1 MSFQAVNEQEKS
13 RPKRVQVVVN
23 PALSRRIPLLAT
35 LNQSFRSAG
44 IDWDIS
50 VTHGTGD
57 GTRLAKEAIDAGAE
71 VVSVYGGDGTV
82 VEVAAGLIG
91 TEVPLHILGGGTG
104 NLVALELRLP
114 TDLEKACDLICR
126 ERYKT
131 KCIDVGMMGEQ
142 PFVLRIGCGI
152 ETGVVQDA
160 TREMKD
166 QFGKW
171 AYVFAAIKQLQE
183 IPEANYE
190 LVIDERDTIKASG
203 VSCVVANVGSVGV
216 GRLTLAPSVDPCDGQ
231 LDLFLLKKANLEGI
245 LQLARKMMGLD
256 RLRPV
261 EAEAAALD
269 ASAMVNQWRVRSVE
283 IRSDPVLDIQVDGD
297 VLSKTPQRIVAMPR
311 ALRVVI

>member
-1 MSFQAVNEQEKS
+1 MAFQPVNEQERPK
-13 RPKRVQVVVN
+13 PKRVHVVVN
-23 PALSRRIPLLAT
+23 PALSRRVPLLAV

-44 IDWDIS
+44 IQWDIS

-57 GTRLAKEAIDAGAE
+57 GTRLARRAIEEGAD

-91 TEVPLHILGGGTG
+91 TEVPIHILGGGTG

-114 TDLEKACDLICR
+114 TVLERACELVCR

-131 KCIDVGMMGEQ
+131 KCIDVGMMGDQ

-152 ETGVVQDA
+152 ETGVVQEA
-160 TREMKD
+160 TRDLKD

-183 IPEANYE
+183 VPEARYE
-190 LVIDERDTIKASG
+190 LVIDGRDTVRATG

-245 LQLARKMMGLD
+245 IQLASQMMGRD
-256 RLRPV
+256 RARRSDDD
-261 EAEAAALD
+261 AADLD
-269 ASAMVNQWRVRSVE
+269 ASEMVTHWRVREAE
-283 IRSDPVLDIQVDGD
+283 IRSEPVMDIQVDGD
-297 VLSKTPQRIVAMPR
+297 VLAKTPQRIVARPR
-311 ALRVVI
+311 ALRVVV